1 MNQSFR
7 AWAFSAILMTVGC
20 TAWSSNSSL
29 TVPFPIG
36 KIGATVTTKFLVRE
50 RQTYAFTLRYEY
62 KENDQVDRARV
73 WKLSGGSIR
82 ESPGKWV
89 EPGAPLKIRVNVS
102 EQVDGGERLVTE
114 KIVER
119 PRLSSWGA
127 ANLDAELIAVTLA
140 RGNYVVT
147 AVSLDEAPSFVG
159 ARTSLFIG
167 RAYRGK

>member
-1 MNQSFR
+1 MAISLLASCI
-7 AWAFSAILMTVGC
+7 AWAK
-20 TAWSSNSSL
+20 NSSL

-36 KIGATVTTKFLVRE
+36 KVGAAATAEFHVRE

-62 KENDQVDRARV
+62 KEHDQIDRAQV
-73 WKLSGGSIR
+73 WRLAGGAELER
-82 ESPGKWV
+82 PGKWV
-89 EPGAPLKIRVNVS
+89 EPGASLKIRVSVS
-102 EQVDGGERLVTE
+102 QREGGGERPITE
-114 KIVER
+114 RVVER

-127 ANLDAELIAVTLA
+127 TDLNAELIAVTLSP
-140 RGNYVVT
+140 GSYVVT